1 MFVALALLVAAGVV
15 WLLAQAA
22 EPDTYYLPS
31 DVTRWEHARRGDG
44 WILFVVSIALG
55 VASIVGLL
63 ARAGGRT
70 ARLGPA
76 IVGLTVV
83 ALLSFPVAW
92 VAVTTGH

>member
-1 MFVALALLVAAGVV
+1 VFFVLALVVAAGVV
-15 WLLAQAA
+15 WLLVYAA
-22 EPDTYYLPS
+22 EPDTYYS
-31 DVTRWEHARRGDG
+31 SGVTRWEHARRSDA

-55 VASIVGLL
+55 VASVVGLL
-63 ARAGGRT
+63 ARAAGRA